1 MVNDFTRVEELTI
14 DLRGNN
20 KESEI
25 FLKLSNNGEF
35 DPGSG

>member
-1 MVNDFTRVEELTI
+1 MTI
-14 DLRGNN
+14 DLRGKP